1 MHYVAY
7 ARSTILPVPNL
18 TLSLQCEMREN
29 FRKAAAKV
37 VVENGTSS
45 GVSGAK
51 ISLKIEHIARG
62 GTFGTSVQIE
72 PFIERSKSVGSA
84 IAYEYL

>member
-7 ARSTILPVPNL
+7 ARSTNLPVPNL

-51 ISLKIEHIARG
+51 ISLKIGHIARG
-62 GTFGTSVQIE
+62 GALGTSVQIE
-72 PFIERSKSVGSA
+72 PFIERSKSVGLA